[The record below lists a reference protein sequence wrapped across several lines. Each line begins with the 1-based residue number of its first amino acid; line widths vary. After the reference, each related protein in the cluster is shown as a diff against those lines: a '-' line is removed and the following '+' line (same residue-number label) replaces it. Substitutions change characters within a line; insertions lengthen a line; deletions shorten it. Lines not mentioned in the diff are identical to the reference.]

1 MASLDEPDLIV
12 GAKVASPLVVGIGDG
27 ENLLASDIP
36 AVLPR
41 TRTVVPVEEGQIVEL
56 RAEGVRISTFDGI
69 EVEPPVLGSDLDTFG
84 RGTPEAEQDER
95 GSPHAH
101 TFAEIWQGEE
111 PSLVFLL

>member
-1 MASLDEPDLIV
+1 MVWSGKAPFLGWVTAAFFGLCALV
-12 GAKVASPLVVGIGDG
+12 FLVKVIDPRPRLVID
-27 ENLLASDIP
+27 D
-36 AVLPR
+36 
-41 TRTVVPVEEGQIVEL
+41 
-56 RAEGVRISTFDGI
+56 DGI

-111 PSLVFLL
+111 PSLVFFL